1 MPTDGLMNL
10 SYYDAIAGMDCGV
23 FPSRYEPFGYTPVEA
38 GLKMNVAIT
47 SDTTG
52 FGRFIKSK
60 VPSLKKRG
68 LKVISMEGK
77 SAQAASKEL
86 ADELEALYFAD
97 EKKLLALKKDS
108 FALVKLCDWKSLS
121 IYYFN
126 AHRLAVRKKF
136 GGK

>member
-1 MPTDGLMNL
+1 MNL

-60 VPSLKKRG
+60 VPNLKKRG

-77 SAQAASKEL
+77 SAARAANEL
-86 ADELEALYFAD
+86 AQDLEALYFSD
-97 EKKLLALKKDS
+97 DKKLLALKKDCLE
-108 FALVKLCDWKSLS
+108 LVKLCDWKSLS

-126 AHRLAVRKKF
+126 AHKLAVRKKS